1 MTTHLRTLHR
11 TIDAVVIEA
20 SAGRTGP
27 AALLCW
33 ADAFGSAVVAAHA
46 PWSSPAAAALAVLE
60 PGSRIIVRGVIAET
74 ERRPWLPGETL
85 VMAVEAIQAAPAKRQ
100 RKARQ

>member
-1 MTTHLRTLHR
+1 MSAQLKTLRLTVSV
-11 TIDAVVIEA
+11 TVIEA
-20 SAGRTGP
+20 GTGQAGP
-27 AALLCW
+27 AALLRLEDDHGF
-33 ADAFGSAVVAAHA
+33 ATVAAHA
-46 PWSSPAAAALAVLE
+46 PWSSPAAAALAAVE